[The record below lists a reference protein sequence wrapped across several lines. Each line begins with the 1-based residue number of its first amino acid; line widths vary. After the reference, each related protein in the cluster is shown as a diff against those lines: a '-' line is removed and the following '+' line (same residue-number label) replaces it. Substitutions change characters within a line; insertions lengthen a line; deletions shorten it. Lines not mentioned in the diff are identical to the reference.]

1 MVSVFCDDEFLEHL
15 TGARHPERPDRILA
29 IRQAIALMPEPHRVT
44 WEQPTATHLRSPL
57 PWIEQV
63 HTESYVRSV
72 QQICEA
78 GGGHVDADT
87 PVSRQSY
94 EVALLA
100 VNAWID
106 GVDQARKG
114 LPCFV
119 AARPPG
125 HHALADRGMG
135 FCLLNNATIAATYAL
150 AQEAS
155 AQEALAQG
163 NEDLQLAREYRVAI
177 LDWDVHH
184 GNGTQ
189 AIVENH
195 PQIAYCSLHEMPNYP
210 GTGRASETGGFGN
223 VLNVPME
230 AGSNGADYD
239 RAFESKVMP
248 FLRSFA
254 PDLIIVSAGYDAATD
269 DPLSRINL
277 LPEDY
282 GRMTRSVLSLT
293 RCVVFGLE
301 GGYDLD
307 ALGQCVAAT
316 LEACLA

>member
-1 MVSVFCDDEFLEHL
+1 MVTIFCDDEFLEHL

-29 IRQAIALMPEPHRVT
+29 IRQAIALMPEPRQVT
-44 WEQPTATHLRSPL
+44 WEKPTPTHLRSPL

-100 VNAWID
+100 VNAWMD
-106 GVDQARKG
+106 GIDQARKG

-135 FCLLNNATIAATYAL
+135 FCLLNNAAIAATYAL
-150 AQEAS
+150 AQENS
-155 AQEALAQG
+155 
-163 NEDLQLAREYRVAI
+163 QLAREYRVAI

-210 GTGRASETGGFGN
+210 GTGLASETGRFGN
-223 VLNVPME
+223 VLNVPMA
-230 AGSNGADYD
+230 AGSDGADYD
-239 RAFESKVMP
+239 RAFESQVMP

-254 PDLIIVSAGYDAATD
+254 PDLIVVSAGYDAAAA

-282 GRMTRSVLSLT
+282 RRMTRSVLSLT

-307 ALGQCVAAT
+307 ALGQCVVAT
-316 LEACLA
+316 LEACLE

>member
-1 MVSVFCDDEFLEHL
+1 MVTIFYNDEFLEHR
-15 TGARHPERPDRILA
+15 TGAGHPERPDRLLA
-29 IRQAIALMPEPHRVT
+29 IRQAIALMPQSHQVT
-44 WEQPTATHLRSPL
+44 WEKPTDAHLRSPL

-63 HTESYVRSV
+63 HTAPYLRSL

-78 GGGHVDADT
+78 GGGHLDGDT
-87 PVSRQSY
+87 PVSKQSY

-100 VNAWID
+100 VNAWMDGID
-106 GVDQARKG
+106 RARKG

-135 FCLLNNATIAATYAL
+135 FCLLNNAAIAATYAL
-150 AQEAS
+150 DQAAS
-155 AQEALAQG
+155 AQ
-163 NEDLQLAREYRVAI
+163 EYRVAI

-195 PQIAYCSLHEMPNYP
+195 PQIAYCSLHEVPNYP
-210 GTGRASETGGFGN
+210 GTGRENETGKFGN
-223 VLNVPME
+223 VLNVPMS
-230 AGSNGADYD
+230 AGSEGVDYD

-254 PDLIIVSAGYDAATD
+254 PDLMIVSAGYDAAAA

-277 LPEDY
+277 WPEDY
-282 GRMTRSVLSLT
+282 RRMTRSVLALT

-307 ALGQCVAAT
+307 ALGQCVVAT
-316 LEACLA
+316 IEACLEAC

>member
-29 IRQAIALMPEPHRVT
+29 IRQAIAHMPEPRQVT
-44 WEQPTATHLRSPL
+44 WERPTATHVRSPL

-100 VNAWID
+100 VNAWLD
-106 GVDQARKG
+106 GIDQARKG

-135 FCLLNNATIAATYAL
+135 FCLLNNAAIAATYAL
-150 AQEAS
+150 AQENS
-155 AQEALAQG
+155 
-163 NEDLQLAREYRVAI
+163 QLAREYRVAI

-210 GTGRASETGGFGN
+210 GTGLASETGRFGN
-223 VLNVPME
+223 VLNVPMA
-230 AGSNGADYD
+230 AGSDGADYD
-239 RAFESKVMP
+239 RAFESQVMP

-254 PDLIIVSAGYDAATD
+254 PDLIVVSAGYDAAAA

-282 GRMTRSVLSLT
+282 RRMTRSVLSLT
-293 RCVVFGLE
+293 QCVVFGLE
-301 GGYDLD
+301 GGYDLT
-307 ALGQCVAAT
+307 ALGQCVVAT
-316 LEACLA
+316 LEACFA

>member
-29 IRQAIALMPEPHRVT
+29 IRQAIALMPEPRQVT
-44 WEQPTATHLRSPL
+44 WEKPTATHLRSPL

-100 VNAWID
+100 VNAWMD

-135 FCLLNNATIAATYAL
+135 FCLLNNAAIAATYAL
-150 AQEAS
+150 AQEDS
-155 AQEALAQG
+155 
-163 NEDLQLAREYRVAI
+163 QLATNYRVAI

-210 GTGRASETGGFGN
+210 GTGQASETGRFSN
-223 VLNVPME
+223 VLNVPMA
-230 AGSNGADYD
+230 AGSDGADYD
-239 RAFESKVMP
+239 RAFESQVMP

-254 PDLIIVSAGYDAATD
+254 PDLIIVSAGYDAAAA

-282 GRMTRSVLSLT
+282 GRMTRLVLSLT

-307 ALGQCVAAT
+307 ALGQCVVAT
-316 LEACLA
+316 LEACLP

>member
-1 MVSVFCDDEFLEHL
+1 MVTVFSDDRFLEHL
-15 TGARHPERPDRILA
+15 TGAGHPERPDRLLY
-29 IRQAIALMPEPHRVT
+29 IRQAIALMPQSHQIT
-44 WEQPTATHLRSPL
+44 WEKPTDVRGRSPL

-63 HTESYVRSV
+63 HTASYLRSL
-72 QQICEA
+72 QQLCA
-78 GGGHVDADT
+78 SGGGYVDGDT
-87 PVSRQSY
+87 PVSEQSY

-100 VNAWID
+100 VNAWMD
-106 GVDQARKG
+106 GTDQARQG

-125 HHALADRGMG
+125 HHALNDRGMG
-135 FCLLNNATIAATYAL
+135 FCLLSNAAIAATYAL
-150 AQEAS
+150 DRA
-155 AQEALAQG
+155 ALDRAALDHGTQ
-163 NEDLQLAREYRVAI
+163 DYRVAI

-195 PQIAYCSLHEMPNYP
+195 PQIAYCSLHEVPNYP
-210 GTGRASETGGFGN
+210 GTGRASETGKFGN
-223 VLNVPME
+223 VLNVPM
-230 AGSNGADYD
+230 ASGSDGADYD

-254 PDLIIVSAGYDAATD
+254 PDLVIVSAGYDAAAA

-277 LPEDY
+277 CAEDY
-282 GRMTRSVLSLT
+282 RRMTRSVLALT

-307 ALGQCVAAT
+307 ALSQCVVAT
-316 LEACLA
+316 VEACLEG

>member
-1 MVSVFCDDEFLEHL
+1 
-15 TGARHPERPDRILA
+15 
-29 IRQAIALMPEPHRVT
+29 MPEPHRVT
-44 WEQPTATHLRSPL
+44 WEQPTATNLRSPL

-63 HTESYVRSV
+63 HTESYVQSV

-87 PVSRQSY
+87 PVSPQSY

-100 VNAWID
+100 VNAWMD
-106 GVDQARKG
+106 GIDQARKG

-119 AARPPG
+119 AARAPG

-135 FCLLNNATIAATYAL
+135 FCLLNNAAIAATYAL
-150 AQEAS
+150 AQEDS
-155 AQEALAQG
+155 
-163 NEDLQLAREYRVAI
+163 QLAREYRVAI

-189 AIVENH
+189 AIVESH

-210 GTGRASETGGFGN
+210 GTGRASETGRFGN
-223 VLNVPME
+223 VLNVPMA
-230 AGSNGADYD
+230 AGSDGADYD
-239 RAFESKVMP
+239 RAFESQVMP

-254 PDLIIVSAGYDAATD
+254 PDLVIVSAGYDAAAA

-277 LPEDY
+277 MPEDY
-282 GRMTRSVLSLT
+282 KRMTRSVLSLT
-293 RCVVFGLE
+293 QCVVFGLE

-307 ALGQCVAAT
+307 ALGQCVVAT
-316 LEACLA
+316 LEACLVLD

>member
-1 MVSVFCDDEFLEHL
+1 MVTVFCDDRFLEHL
-15 TGARHPERPDRILA
+15 TGAGHPERPDRISA
-29 IRQAIALMPEPHRVT
+29 IRQAIALMPQPHRVT
-44 WEQPTATHLRSPL
+44 WEKPTDVSLRSPL

-63 HTESYVRSV
+63 HTEAYVRSI
-72 QQICEA
+72 QQLCDA
-78 GGGHVDADT
+78 GGGYLDGDT
-87 PVSRQSY
+87 PVSGQSY

-100 VNAWID
+100 VNAWLD

-135 FCLLNNATIAATYAL
+135 FCLLNNAAIAATYAL
-150 AQEAS
+150 AQ
-155 AQEALAQG
+155 G
-163 NEDLQLAREYRVAI
+163 NEDLRSGGEYRVAI

-195 PQIAYCSLHEMPNYP
+195 PQIAYCSLHEVPNYP
-210 GTGRASETGGFGN
+210 GTGRASETGKFGN
-223 VLNVPME
+223 VLNVPMA
-230 AGSNGADYD
+230 AGSDGGDYD

-254 PDLIIVSAGYDAATD
+254 PDLIIVSAGYDAAAA

-277 LPEDY
+277 CPDDY
-282 GRMTRSVLSLT
+282 KRMTRSVLGLT

-301 GGYDLD
+301 GGYDLE
-307 ALGQCVAAT
+307 ALGQCVVAT
-316 LEACLA
+316 IEACLEE

>member
-29 IRQAIALMPEPHRVT
+29 IRQAIALMPEPHRIT
-44 WEQPTATHLRSPL
+44 WEKPTATNLRSPL

-106 GVDQARKG
+106 GIDQARKG

-135 FCLLNNATIAATYAL
+135 FCLFNNAAIAATYAL
-150 AQEAS
+150 AQE
-155 AQEALAQG
+155 
-163 NEDLQLAREYRVAI
+163 DLQLARDYRVAI

-210 GTGRASETGGFGN
+210 GTGRASETGRFGN
-223 VLNVPME
+223 VLNVPMA
-230 AGSNGADYD
+230 AGSDGGDYD

-254 PDLIIVSAGYDAATD
+254 PDLLIVSAGYDAAGA

-277 LPEDY
+277 SPEDY
-282 GRMTRSVLSLT
+282 GRMTRSVLTLT
-293 RCVVFGLE
+293 RSIVFGLE
-301 GGYDLD
+301 GGYDLA
-307 ALGQCVAAT
+307 ALGQSVVAT
-316 LEACLA
+316 VEACLEG